1 MVITLRAGK
10 PFGRANHVP
19 RVGRVDLNVG
29 FRVVVDQHRGR
40 CREPRFAPLLSD
52 IRSGV
57 LARGCRAIARR
68 FAGVPVDGTV
78 AYGVGNFRR
87 VATNLLCGGKDVRD
101 VVCRETI
108 PERVVGLRSLGD
120 VAYSWPHGGGARR
133 GSVAGRK
140 DHRDGKRKWAAY
152 HGHPSLSSGPRRRSA
167 LRPNILYSNSCFSPT
182 SFNVRA
188 P

>member
-29 FRVVVDQHRGR
+29 FRVVVDQHGGR
-40 CREPRFAPLLSD
+40 CREPGVAPLLSD
-52 IRSGV
+52 IRSGI

-78 AYGVGNFRR
+78 AHGEGNFRR

-101 VVCRETI
+101 MVCRETT

-133 GSVAGRK
+133 SSVAGCK
-140 DHRDGKRKWAAY
+140 DDGDGKRKWAAY
-152 HGHPSLSSGPRRRSA
+152 HGHPSLSSGPSSRSA
-167 LRPNILYSNSCFSPT
+167 LPPTILYSNTSFIPT
-182 SFNVRA
+182 SSNVHS